1 MEPSHRDQME
11 SSAAVGFPPAY
22 THTLWHFTVTP
33 LYLFTLT
40 VSWHRNRSSFLRYS
54 VYRGDSEHRKTSTV
68 YPLPVFCIFP
78 LSQLYPLLCFHA
90 VRPICGLCIEE
101 TEFNLTV
108 LEGYVHPAIHPEPS
122 QCINPWTQPG
132 AVSLGCRL
140 FLVLEVCSPQ
150 TRPGIA
156 RVK

>member
-1 MEPSHRDQME
+1 MSTKKHPQ
-11 SSAAVGFPPAY
+11 
-22 THTLWHFTVTP
+22 FT
-33 LYLFTLT
+33 LYL
-40 VSWHRNRSSFLRYS
+40 SFA
-54 VYRGDSEHRKTSTV
+54 
-68 YPLPVFCIFP
+68 FFFP
-78 LSQLYPLLCFHA
+78 HSQLYPLLCFRA

-140 FLVLEVCSPQ
+140 FLVLEGLQSSNSPRDSHGQITPRELNNKLTSRGEKGKREALLRVLFCSSDCM
-150 TRPGIA
+150 
-156 RVK
+156 V